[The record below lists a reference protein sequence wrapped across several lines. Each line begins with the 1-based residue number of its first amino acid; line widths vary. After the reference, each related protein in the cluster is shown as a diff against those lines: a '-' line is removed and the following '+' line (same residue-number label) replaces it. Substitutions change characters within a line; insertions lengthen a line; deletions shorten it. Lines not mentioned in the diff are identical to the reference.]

1 MDYRSINITSQ
12 KTVKQANNNHFCS
25 KLVSLYTSL
34 SAFWQK
40 FTIFCIFVDFTHYNI
55 DAVSNQILEPQIT
68 IKQVDFVYEVSFFSL
83 VVKPIYSFSVFGHG
97 MIFQKTVFG
106 TQVWF
111 FWATRTHIA
120 CTFSFVLNCE
130 TTHSAFSL
138 FFNSSD
144 KMFGVF
150 QSCQHRCIGWTSSSF
165 SFENRL
171 FAGFGCFISDGLDQ
185 RFFELQ

>member
-68 IKQVDFVYEVSFFSL
+68 IKQVDIVYEVSFFHRWSNQFLHFLHL
-83 VVKPIYSFSVFGHG
+83 VMV
-97 MIFQKTVFG
+97 
-106 TQVWF
+106 
-111 FWATRTHIA
+111 
-120 CTFSFVLNCE
+120 
-130 TTHSAFSL
+130 
-138 FFNSSD
+138 
-144 KMFGVF
+144 
-150 QSCQHRCIGWTSSSF
+150 
-165 SFENRL
+165 
-171 FAGFGCFISDGLDQ
+171 
-185 RFFELQ
+185 

>member
-1 MDYRSINITSQ
+1 MKYLFFIGGQTIS
-12 KTVKQANNNHFCS
+12 
-25 KLVSLYTSL
+25 SL
-34 SAFWQK
+34 
-40 FTIFCIFVDFTHYNI
+40 
-55 DAVSNQILEPQIT
+55 
-68 IKQVDFVYEVSFFSL
+68 
-83 VVKPIYSFSVFGHG
+83 SVFGHG

-144 KMFGVF
+144 KIFGVF
-150 QSCQHRCIGWTSSSF
+150 HSCQHRCICWTSSSF

-171 FAGFGCFISDGLDQ
+171 FALVKAWISASLNCSNVK
-185 RFFELQ
+185 RFSPDP